1 MARAG
6 LFLFEET
13 GNGAYLVKAKAWA
26 DTAERH
32 YADPAGGYFM
42 SADDTG
48 ALIARPRSSA
58 DDATPGGSGTMA
70 EVQARLWLTT
80 GEQVWSERARRT
92 IASISGEIERNFY
105 PLATLINAAELL
117 DGGLQIVVAGAGR

>member
-48 ALIARPRSSA
+48 PPIARPRSSA
-58 DDATPGGSGTMA
+58 DDATPGGRGSM
-70 EVQARLWLTT
+70 R
-80 GEQVWSERARRT
+80 SEEHTSDIQSLMPITYAVLCLNKNKYYT
-92 IASISGEIERNFY
+92 K
-105 PLATLINAAELL
+105 
-117 DGGLQIVVAGAGR
+117 

>member
-1 MARAG
+1 MTGEDGRLRHSWRNGRLRHPATLDDYAQMARAG

-70 EVQARLWLTT
+70 EVQARLWLPR
-80 GEQVWSERARRT
+80 SEEHT
-92 IASISGEIERNFY
+92 S
-105 PLATLINAAELL
+105 ELQSL
-117 DGGLQIVVAGAGR
+117 MRIT